1 MTAFTIF
8 PICRLSLLYTCDCI
22 RTFFHL
28 QIIFPTI
35 FVTAFAIFP
44 IYRLSPLQTNDRIRN
59 FSHLQ
64 IIFCATPPLRLCLGM
79 LTGRI
84 IPCMDNE
91 YSRGLRHEM
100 QASFRHQAHYL
111 SDSEF
116 GRLAD
121 NRRMQRVANAAV
133 LQVHTRDKPTVTSH
147 HIHSYNAYLRPFF
160 SCFLIPPGGLF
171 SPAIL
176 VTCSHHLN
184 L

>member
-28 QIIFPTI
+28 QII
-35 FVTAFAIFP
+35 
-44 IYRLSPLQTNDRIRN
+44 S
-59 FSHLQ
+59 
-64 IIFCATPPLRLCLGM
+64 CATPPLRLCLGM

-84 IPCMDNE
+84 NPCMDNE

-100 QASFRHQAHYL
+100 QASFRHQAHCL

-133 LQVHTRDKPTVTSH
+133 LQIHTRDKPTVTPH

-160 SCFLIPPGGLF
+160 SCFHIPPGGLF
-171 SPAIL
+171 SPSIL
-176 VTCSHHLN
+176 LK
-184 L
+184 